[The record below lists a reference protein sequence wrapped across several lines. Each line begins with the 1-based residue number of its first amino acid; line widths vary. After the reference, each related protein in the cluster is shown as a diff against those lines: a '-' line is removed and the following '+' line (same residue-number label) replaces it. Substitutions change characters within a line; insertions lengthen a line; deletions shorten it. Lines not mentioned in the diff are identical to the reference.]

1 MLGDFMNNEISNI
14 MNKSKGY
21 LVVKFLVSC
30 LLRSTLLII
39 PIFYSYAIEEI
50 TNGNLNR
57 AIYLAIFL
65 LIFTLMYYLSEM
77 LNDLAYEKVYHHLSR
92 QLTKMALNFTEKN
105 SIHSLSRI
113 TLGEYHSIM
122 TNDINV
128 IADCYGSIPMAFAR
142 VIELIYIFYYFFTIN
157 SLVGGFAIIVS
168 VIVLVVL
175 YFGNK
180 KVSNINI
187 QDKAT
192 HDQRLGVLQEYFLGM
207 KEVKGFR
214 LFQSINKRIEKV
226 NNNYL
231 NWHTKYGFS
240 KVIVKYGA
248 LCIIDIFKIGFLF
261 YGFYLIS
268 EGYMTIAIILLAYTY
283 FEKLNNNF
291 TGLLDF
297 NNQWQNSE
305 VAKKR
310 LYKLKEFSKDKEA
323 LKYEKI
329 IGRGIIDFNDV
340 VYGNREDP
348 ILNHFT
354 AHINSHSITVI
365 TGPTGA
371 GKTGVIDLLL
381 KLNRQHIGTI
391 EIDHVDINEYAD
403 DVYFS
408 SVAAVRKNPSFF
420 NMSIRDNLEI
430 LEPNFEK
437 IVSVCEEVGV
447 HDDIMKLSD
456 GYDTVISENASNI
469 TSDIKYLLSI
479 VRVVLKNPKV
489 LVFDETLNAF
499 PKEIDL
505 KLMEYFRKT
514 KGRHNVIIIS
524 KEKHVIEESDQ
535 VIYMEKGCVVAS
547 GKHEGLL
554 LKNAEYEK
562 YFNQL

>member
-1 MLGDFMNNEISNI
+1 MNNEINI
-14 MNKSKGY
+14 IMKKNRMF
-21 LVVKFLVSC
+21 LFFKFLVSC
-30 LLRSTLLII
+30 LVRGSLLII
-39 PIFYSYAIEEI
+39 PIFYSYAIEVI

-57 AIYLAIFL
+57 ALYLGIFL
-65 LIFTLMYYLSEM
+65 LIFTLLYYLSEM
-77 LNDLAYEKVYHHLSR
+77 LNDYVFEKVYHRLST

-122 TNDINV
+122 TSDINV
-128 IADCYGSIPMAFAR
+128 IADCYGSIPMALAR
-142 VIELIYIFYYFFTIN
+142 VIELSYIFYYFFST
-157 SLVGGFAIIVS
+157 SLMIGILAVIVS
-168 VIVLVVL
+168 VIVLIVL
-175 YFGNK
+175 FFGNK
-180 KVSNINI
+180 KVNEINI

-214 LFQSINKRIEKV
+214 LFQTINKRIDKTNE
-226 NNNYL
+226 NYL
-231 NWHTKYGFS
+231 NWHTKYGFF
-240 KVIVKYGA
+240 KVVVKYGA
-248 LCIIDIFKIGFLF
+248 LGIVDLFKVGFLF
-261 YGFYLIS
+261 YGFYLIAN
-268 EGYMTIAIILLAYTY
+268 GQMTLGVILLIYTY

-305 VAKKR
+305 VAKNR
-310 LYKLKEFSKDKEA
+310 LYKLKEFSNDKE
-323 LKYEKI
+323 KFQHEKI
-329 IGRGIIDFNDV
+329 IGRGVIKFNDI
-340 VYGNREDP
+340 VYGNLEDP

-381 KLNRQHIGTI
+381 KLNRQHTGTI
-391 EIDHVDINEYAD
+391 EIDRLDINEYAD
-403 DVYFS
+403 DIYFS

-420 NMSIRDNLEI
+420 NMSIRDNLE
-430 LEPNFEK
+430 LVEPNFEK
-437 IVSVCEEVGV
+437 IVEVCEEVGV
-447 HDDIMKLSD
+447 HDDIMKLRD
-456 GYDTVISENASNI
+456 GYDTVISETGSNI
-469 TSDIKYLLSI
+469 TNDIKYLLSI
-479 VRVVLKNPKV
+479 VRVVLKNPKI
-489 LVFDETLNAF
+489 LIFDETLNAF

-524 KEKHVIEESDQ
+524 KERHVIEESDQ
-535 VIYMEKGCVVAS
+535 VIYMEKGSVVAS
-547 GKHEGLL
+547 GKHDSLL
-554 LKNAEYEK
+554 VKNREYEK